1 MQSAPPPPNIPRLH
15 VFALWTWKL
24 DYVWHTRKLRD
35 VRIREYMRTHGT
47 HSLPWAEATIQTPC
61 PRVAANSRRA
71 QLLQLSYQPP
81 K

>member
-15 VFALWTWKL
+15 VFA
-24 DYVWHTRKLRD
+24 WHTRKLRD
-35 VRIREYMRTHGT
+35 MCIREYRRTHGT

-61 PRVAANSRRA
+61 PRAAANSRRA
-71 QLLQLSYQPP
+71 QLLQLSCQPP